1 MANFDSLVIDR
12 VLEIVGENSDGD
24 LLYLLNNLSNVSIN
38 TTSESKDKTDALGV
52 LIKRFYTSKSV
63 EVSAD
68 CNLLSFSMLSQTF
81 GTDKIIASKE
91 SKILAPK
98 ILHIDTTGIKEYTIP
113 EKLKPKAPLTKLYAL
128 EANGTLGKAYTASTT
143 VAPTADTFVYTEDS
157 GKITLPT
164 GVTGTLIAKYE
175 YETENGVKV
184 TNESDKFP
192 TTSSITMK
200 VLVADTCSVDVVRAA
215 YIVFPSFQV
224 APDCDL
230 TLETDSTITF
240 SGVAQRD
247 YCQTG
252 SPLYYIVMT
261 EDDVEE

>member
-143 VAPTADTFVYTEDS
+143 AAPTADTFVYTEDS

-164 GVTGTLIAKYE
+164 GVTMVDGKKYHVDGND
-175 YETENGVKV
+175 YVIKSTDLENIKLQ
-184 TNESDKFP
+184 FP
-192 TTSSITMK
+192 K
-200 VLVADTCSVDVVRAA
+200 N
-215 YIVFPSFQV
+215 
-224 APDCDL
+224 
-230 TLETDSTITF
+230 F
-240 SGVAQRD
+240 SGN
-247 YCQTG
+247 TG
-252 SPLYYIVMT
+252 DIKLKYITIYNNLILFYQKSIV
-261 EDDVEE
+261 

>member
-143 VAPTADTFVYTEDS
+143 AAPSATEFVYAEDS

-175 YETENGVKV
+175 YETKR
-184 TNESDKFP
+184 
-192 TTSSITMK
+192 
-200 VLVADTCSVDVVRAA
+200 C
-215 YIVFPSFQV
+215 
-224 APDCDL
+224 
-230 TLETDSTITF
+230 
-240 SGVAQRD
+240 
-247 YCQTG
+247 
-252 SPLYYIVMT
+252 
-261 EDDVEE
+261 